1 MLIFLFI
8 PIACQFLAAFIIGVY
23 LALQSPEA
31 SQTSSVYESYASFI
45 LFLSSLITLAIF
57 IFIFRLRKKNMLKIC
72 KFNHPFAKDT
82 LVGAFAGFASNFIV
96 SIALLFLTLFSFFD
110 TAFEEYQNLVAPIQ
124 SGSFFFSILGIGILA
139 PIIEEILFRG
149 IIMYQL
155 KKLFPIQI
163 VIILQGILFGVYH
176 FNIIQGFYA
185 AFLGIYFGF
194 LAYKSNSIWPAIIA
208 HMMMNITSL
217 VITSPTIS
225 NSMEQYTLIPILYF
239 LLSLYLFCYSLIY
252 FVKKK
257 SPQDALNEIPLE
269 QTPLERTSFQQTSLE
284 QIPHEQSSYVQI
296 SLDLTSLEQIP
307 NTADAQAIDN
317 HTAGDPPTAQTP
329 MADDQSKA
337 PPAI

>member
-1 MLIFLFI
+1 
-8 PIACQFLAAFIIGVY
+8 
-23 LALQSPEA
+23 
-31 SQTSSVYESYASFI
+31 
-45 LFLSSLITLAIF
+45 
-57 IFIFRLRKKNMLKIC
+57 MLKIC

-82 LVGAFAGFASNFIV
+82 LVGAFAGFASNFVV
-96 SIALLFLTLFSFFD
+96 SIVLLFLALFRFFD
-110 TAFEEYQNLVAPIQ
+110 AAFEDYQLLVAPIQ

-252 FVKKK
+252 FIKKK
-257 SPQDALNEIPLE
+257 SPQEALNKIPLE
-269 QTPLERTSFQQTSLE
+269 QTPLERTSFEQTSLEQTSLE

-307 NTADAQAIDN
+307 NTADAHAIDN
-317 HTAGDPPTAQTP
+317 PTAGDPPTAQTP
-329 MADDQSKA
+329 TADDQSKT